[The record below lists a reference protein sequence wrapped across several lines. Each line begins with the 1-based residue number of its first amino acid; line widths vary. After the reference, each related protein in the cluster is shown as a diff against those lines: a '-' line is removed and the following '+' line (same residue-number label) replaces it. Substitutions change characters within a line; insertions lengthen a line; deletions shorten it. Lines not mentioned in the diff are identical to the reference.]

1 MPNTNDILITTLRK
15 AHLEWGSHRHT
26 TSRGTVY
33 GEGYLQIPIAKAR
46 LLNITN
52 SNLNGGNITYVCN
65 SSDGFLNNV
74 ELKATGSM
82 ASGNIYAK
90 QFQGSG
96 NLKVLGDWFSLVNAV
111 IGDKVEI
118 KWTSPTQIILTKL

>member
-52 SNLNGGNITYVCN
+52 SNLNGGNIGYVCN

-74 ELKATGSM
+74 ELKAAGSM

-90 QFQGSG
+90 QFHGSG
-96 NLKVLGDWFSLVNAV
+96 NLKVLGDWFSHVNAQ